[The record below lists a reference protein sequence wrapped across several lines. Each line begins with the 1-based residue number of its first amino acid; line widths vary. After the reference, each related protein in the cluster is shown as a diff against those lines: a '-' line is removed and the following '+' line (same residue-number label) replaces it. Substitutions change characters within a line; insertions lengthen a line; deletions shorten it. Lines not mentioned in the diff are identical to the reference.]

1 MQPRREADSDRT
13 RLVVLKNG
21 TGYGMGPGSRTP
33 AGGSGVED
41 RSRVWNGTRVGWGI
55 CLLALPV
62 PTAQGVCGVVRWRI
76 EHVHGKPHNKI
87 IISL

>member
-62 PTAQGVCGVVRWRI
+62 PQGGVTVVCALKNRARTWETA
-76 EHVHGKPHNKI
+76 
-87 IISL
+87 